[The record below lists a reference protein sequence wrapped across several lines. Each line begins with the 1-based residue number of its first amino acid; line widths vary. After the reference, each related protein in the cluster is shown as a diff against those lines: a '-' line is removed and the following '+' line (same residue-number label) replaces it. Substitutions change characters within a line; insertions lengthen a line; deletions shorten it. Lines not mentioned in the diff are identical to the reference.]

1 MTVAGGPALGA
12 GPRKPPPPLRR
23 NRDFLLLWLGA
34 GVSVLGDRAATV
46 AFPLLM
52 VWYGGSPSDAGLV
65 GFAGLLP
72 MLLVQL
78 PAGVV
83 VDRLDRR
90 RTMIVCD
97 VAGLLAMASVGVAL
111 LNGTLWLPHMLAVA
125 FIEGTAA
132 IFYRLSERAAVRNV
146 VHPDH
151 LAPALSQNEARARAA
166 GLLGQPLGSSLY
178 GAARWS
184 PFLFAALSHLLALV
198 SLLCIRRSFQEE
210 RASKPWRLRAEMAE
224 GLTWLLRQRFLR
236 AAISLVA
243 VTNVLFQ
250 ALTLALVV
258 IVKESGGSPAS
269 IGFIGLVSGIGGV
282 AGALTGSQFVRR
294 MNPGTVMISIFAVWA
309 ALMPV
314 VALTSSVYVL
324 AGIFAGTSFAGAILN
339 VMAGVYQV
347 QVTPDEMQG
356 RVGSVAGLLSS
367 GASSLG
373 ALAGGFALSAT
384 GSTVTVLAVGA
395 VMAATLAAAVMTPAV
410 RGARRAATATSEA
423 DTGTGTT
430 AAKTTGKTTGNGPG
444 EHTEPDP

>member
-1 MTVAGGPALGA
+1 MSVAEGPAVGA
-12 GPRKPPPPLRR
+12 GPRRQPPPLRR

-52 VWYGGSPSDAGLV
+52 IWYGGSATEAGLV

-90 RTMIVCD
+90 KTMIVCD
-97 VAGLLAMASVGVAL
+97 VAGLLAMLSVGVAL
-111 LNGTLWLPHMLAVA
+111 LNGRLWLPHMLAVA
-125 FIEGTAA
+125 FVEGTAA

-184 PFLFAALSHLLALV
+184 PFVFAAASHLLALV
-198 SLLCIRRSFQEE
+198 SLLCIRKKFQTERREE
-210 RASKPWRLRAEMAE
+210 PWRLRAEMAE
-224 GLTWLLRQRFLR
+224 GFAWLLRQRFLR

-250 ALTLALVV
+250 ALSLALVL

-269 IGFIGLVSGIGGV
+269 IGFIGLVSGAGGII
-282 AGALTGSQFVRR
+282 GALTGSQFVQR
-294 MNPGTVMISIFAVWA
+294 MNPGTVMISIFAVWS

-314 VALTSSVYVL
+314 VALTSNVYVL
-324 AGIFAGTSFAGAILN
+324 AALFAGTSFAGAVLN

-347 QVTPDEMQG
+347 QITPDEMQG

-373 ALAGGFALSAT
+373 ALGGGFALSAV
-384 GSTVTVLAVGA
+384 GSTGTVLAVGA
-395 VMAATLAAAVMTPAV
+395 VMAATLVTAVLVPSV
-410 RGARRAATATSEA
+410 RRAKRTESPHRPEP
-423 DTGTGTT
+423 
-430 AAKTTGKTTGNGPG
+430 PG
-444 EHTEPDP
+444 SRA